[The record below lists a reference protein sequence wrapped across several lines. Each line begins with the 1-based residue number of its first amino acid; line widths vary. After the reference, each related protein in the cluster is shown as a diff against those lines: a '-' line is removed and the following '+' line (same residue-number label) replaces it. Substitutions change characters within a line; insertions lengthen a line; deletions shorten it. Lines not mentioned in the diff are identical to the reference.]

1 MKLPKNPD
9 RGVTVIE
16 LLVVV
21 VIVCILGLF
30 VALAYSGVQAKN
42 RNGERQNDI
51 DKLKSQLESYYA
63 EANSYPTLANL
74 NDNTWRA
81 AHLKH
86 VSKDNLQDPSWKNTI
101 AACTAK
107 GQPVAAAAP
116 TPDCYSYQVT
126 GSDGSACDNVNIPCA
141 HYTFTAT
148 LEGGEKYVKSSLN

>member
-1 MKLPKNPD
+1 MKLPKNPN

-42 RNGERQNDI
+42 DI

-74 NDNTWRA
+74 NDGTWRA

-101 AACTAK
+101 AACTVK
-107 GQPVAAAAP
+107 GQSVAATAP

-126 GSDGSACDNVNIPCA
+126 GSDGSACDNVNTPCA